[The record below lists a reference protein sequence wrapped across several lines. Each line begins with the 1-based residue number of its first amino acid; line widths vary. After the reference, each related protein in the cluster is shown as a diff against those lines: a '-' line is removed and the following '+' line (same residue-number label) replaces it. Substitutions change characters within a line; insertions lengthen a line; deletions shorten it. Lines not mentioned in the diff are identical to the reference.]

1 MGSRRF
7 IDLIELSVSSIL
19 IDLCCQ
25 NVGSFSFN
33 LIFNSVFS
41 VRLLE
46 KSFERQRVESILLLW
61 KRVAVIL

>member
-19 IDLCCQ
+19 IDLCCR